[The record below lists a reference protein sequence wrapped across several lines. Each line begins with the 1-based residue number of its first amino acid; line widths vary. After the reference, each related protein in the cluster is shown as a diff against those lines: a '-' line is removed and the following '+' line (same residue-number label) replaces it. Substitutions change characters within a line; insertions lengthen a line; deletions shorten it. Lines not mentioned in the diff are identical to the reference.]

1 FVSSTTPARVDAVGR
16 TLCQTFDRL
25 MPLYSSK
32 PDRDRGYIETWD
44 RYGVLRR
51 FPIMTVSVAALTTRG
66 GSFRTYAE
74 LAAAAAE
81 AKKRAKAIEGS
92 SFVRDAWVIHGKERA

>member
-1 FVSSTTPARVDAVGR
+1 
-16 TLCQTFDRL
+16 
-25 MPLYSSK
+25 MPLYYSK

-51 FPIMTVSVAALTTRG
+51 FPIMTVSVAALTTG
-66 GSFRTYAE
+66 GRSFRTYGE
-74 LAAAAAE
+74 LAAAGAE

-92 SFVRDAWVIHGKERA
+92 SYVRDAWVIFGREKAA